1 MLRDLCGT
9 ALSSRRPRES
19 GKLSGGSDRETSMSF
34 LNCFDGAPDRFEPH
48 DERKKV
54 RLCFRFFCARRLSD
68 DPAGKAVRWFSQEEK
83 NNEVHLF
90 GIHELTH
97 MRWSRTASFW
107 VSAERTIRCRHSAC
121 PAAFSPSAPHGSRCR
136 LIRFEYGQE
145 PVLVPFWEARRSLLR
160 WHEPRFT
167 RSLSTV
173 FLWLRTNSWK
183 MRSHSPEFLFEMG
196 SGC

>member
-1 MLRDLCGT
+1 VTFAEPLCQADGREKAGSYPADQTEKRQCLFSTVSMARLIVSNHMTKEKKFASAVDFSVRDDYRT
-9 ALSSRRPRES
+9 IQRA
-19 GKLSGGSDRETSMSF
+19 
-34 LNCFDGAPDRFEPH
+34 
-48 DERKKV
+48 
-54 RLCFRFFCARRLSD
+54 RLC
-68 DPAGKAVRWFSQEEK
+68 AGSHQEEE
-83 NNEVHLF
+83 NNEIHLF

-121 PAAFSPSAPHGSRCR
+121 PATFSPSAPRGSRCR
-136 LIRFEYGQE
+136 LIRFGYGQE